1 MDKLTPHIC
10 QSPEWGEFKTKMGT
24 EAVRVGETQLTTHRL
39 PKTPLAVGY
48 CPRPE
53 PEKIDWAA
61 LYRAGREHHCVFI
74 KIEPNALRDS
84 YQLPAISYQLLPSR
98 PIFARQTILLDLK
111 PEEDLIL
118 AKMHPK
124 TRYNLHL
131 APRKG
136 VGVRISDQAEDLEAF
151 IRLQKDTAA
160 RQGFYV
166 HPDNY
171 YRSVFQTLHPK
182 GMAYLLIAQ
191 LPACAGRPSTNSQ
204 LPTVIAAWLLFRYGG
219 TLYYPYGGSDYRYRN
234 LMASSLL
241 MWEAIKLGRRLG
253 CTVFDMWGACDD
265 PTDPWYGFTR
275 FKLGFGGELISFAPT
290 MDLVINP
297 FLYPL
302 LTAADRWR
310 WLILKALRKGQ
321 AR

>member
-24 EAVRVGETQLTTHRL
+24 EAVRVGETQFTTHRL
-39 PKTPLAVGY
+39 PKTPWAVGY

-74 KIEPNALRDS
+74 KIEPNALNENLKFKIKNLKLVR
-84 YQLPAISYQLLPSR
+84 SR
-98 PIFARQTILLDLK
+98 PIFAQQTILLDLK
-111 PEEDLIL
+111 PEEDVML

-124 TRYNLHL
+124 TRYNIHL
-131 APRKG
+131 AQRKG
-136 VGVRISDQAEDLEAF
+136 VIVRISDQAEDLETF

-166 HPDNY
+166 HPDQY
-171 YRSVFQTLHPK
+171 YRKVFQALHPK
-182 GMAYLLIAQ
+182 GLAYLLIAQ
-191 LPACAGRPSTNSQ
+191 LPSTNSQ
-204 LPTVIAAWLLFRYGG
+204 LPTVIAAWLLFRYGK

-265 PTDPWYGFTR
+265 PANAWYGFTR
-275 FKLGFGGELISFAPT
+275 FKLGFGGGLINFTPT
-290 MDLVINP
+290 FDLVINP

-302 LTAADRWR
+302 LTATDRLR
-310 WLILKALRKGQ
+310 WLILKALRKGHE
-321 AR
+321 R